1 MFFLG
6 FAALSAL
13 SQTLCKQQEFRAT
26 QKFGPGNRWERL
38 SEDQNFEWRA
48 AASSPS
54 AAARST
60 SNFFS
65 SSIWTLVTRG
75 SFGAVCLTAAR
86 PSSVCE
92 PQGHVPGLRL
102 RSWGMSP
109 TSAPTLLRPATLPIC
124 LQVRVRT
131 SGRERGG
138 ARNSTCGRSGRSG
151 RSGRCWSRVLPC
163 RVRDEQSVV
172 QAASA
177 WCEPREER
185 TYLVPPHL
193 CSMHHLYTVYGGRV
207 WALERHQWCAGGSC
221 RQPSCCRSGSGYP
234 TREPV
239 AMPHPTAPCQTQ
251 QPTLSCAQSVVSR
264 HVMQGVVWYLGI

>member
-1 MFFLG
+1 
-6 FAALSAL
+6 
-13 SQTLCKQQEFRAT
+13 
-26 QKFGPGNRWERL
+26 L
-38 SEDQNFEWRA
+38 SEGQNFEWRT

-65 SSIWTLVTRG
+65 SSIWTLVTCG
-75 SFGAVCLTAAR
+75 SFGAVRITAAR

-109 TSAPTLLRPATLPIC
+109 TSAPTLLRPATLPIW

-163 RVRDEQSVV
+163 RMRDEQSVV

-177 WCEPREER
+177 WCEPREESS
-185 TYLVPPHL
+185 YLVAPHLCTIYLVAPHLCTIYPPCMEGGCGHWKGTNGAQVGLADNLHAAGAGLVIRQESLLQYNTPPHL
-193 CSMHHLYTVYGGRV
+193 VR
-207 WALERHQWCAGGSC
+207 
-221 RQPSCCRSGSGYP
+221 PS
-234 TREPV
+234 
-239 AMPHPTAPCQTQ
+239 HPPNLAR
-251 QPTLSCAQSVVSR
+251 QSVVSR
-264 HVMQGVVWYLGI
+264 HGVVWYVGISRNMSCLGMPHKRRLI